1 MIYILMNAINT
12 FFQILVYL
20 IIARAILSWFVRGPY
35 GSLYKI
41 YHAIMQITEP
51 IISPCRSL
59 LYRFGLGGTIDFSP
73 VLAIIGLTVING
85 IIINILRML
94 MF

>member
-1 MIYILMNAINT
+1 MNAINT

-20 IIARAILSWFVRGPY
+20 ILGRAILSWFVRNPY
-35 GSLYKI
+35 GTLYKI
-41 YHAIMQITEP
+41 YMAIIQITDP
-51 IISPCRSL
+51 ILAPCRKL
-59 LYRFGLGGTIDFSP
+59 LARFGMGGTIDFSP
-73 VLAIIGLTVING
+73 ILAIIALTVING